1 MQMKSPLKESD
12 AVAPADLKEKEV
24 WRDYYV
30 EDSIFVKTAHKHPL
44 VLFVSKKGEYNRER
58 HETETRKET
67 AEQQNGDEYDDESYE
82 DDNTWLCDGTKM
94 FKDGCKS
101 GQTDFDEHPGIDGW
115 TCPETTPDG
124 EYACDFDLCGMCI
137 RWCIHCEK
145 YNLDPGLIP
154 LKEAKYK
161 EQVTQLSEPYL
172 TERNEQDN
180 DKEVAKASAAY

>member
-1 MQMKSPLKESD
+1 MKTPLKESD

-94 FKDGCKS
+94 FKDGGCK
-101 GQTDFDEHPGIDGW
+101 
-115 TCPETTPDG
+115 TTMIKVKQWFL
-124 EYACDFDLCGMCI
+124 YLAC
-137 RWCIHCEK
+137 
-145 YNLDPGLIP
+145 
-154 LKEAKYK
+154 AK
-161 EQVTQLSEPYL
+161 VI
-172 TERNEQDN
+172 
-180 DKEVAKASAAY
+180 